1 MIKRLIDWLKKPLG
15 LIAVGIAF
23 LALFSLAAYGISLTQ
38 TPPEQPVQFPH
49 KTHIGFGIQCL
60 YCHPGAAKGP
70 SAGIPS
76 ESKCWGCHNQIQ
88 KTLDSLKP
96 NTKSP
101 LLRPLAESVQSGVPL
116 QWVPVAQVPDF
127 VQFNHRAHVAAGQ
140 NCENCHGDMSKMTV
154 AENPQVFNMGFCLK
168 CHQTVAGDDHVLLTK
183 LTDCGT
189 CHY

>member
-1 MIKRLIDWLKKPLG
+1 MIKRLLDWLKKPLG

-23 LALFSLAAYGISLTQ
+23 LALFSLVAYGISLTQ
-38 TPPEQPVQFPH
+38 TTPEQPVQFPH
-49 KTHIGFGIQCL
+49 YKHVGFGIQCL

-70 SAGIPS
+70 SAGLPS
-76 ESKCWGCHNQIQ
+76 EAKCWGCHNQIQ
-88 KTLDSLKP
+88 LTMTSTLLAPLK
-96 NTKSP
+96 
-101 LLRPLAESVQSGVPL
+101 ESVISGTPL

-140 NCENCHGDMSKMTV
+140 NCENCHGDMSV
-154 AENPQVFNMGFCLK
+154 ASKVTIYENPQVFNMGFCLN
-168 CHQTVAGDDHVLLTK
+168 CHQTVAGQNHELLVK